1 MPSSTQAEVSVP
13 LKYFCNYS
21 EGSVRSKPR
30 DFLQLTSHAP
40 DAGVAQLPS
49 PRDPWL
55 FAGNYAASRCLRRS
69 YPLIG
74 PPATCSRHG
83 ADFRGVHAAHPAAT
97 LTSAQFFYANQSH
110 KTQRLNFVHCYF
122 GADISVCTES
132 GLSRSVSGACCN
144 GYRKNRG

>member
-1 MPSSTQAEVSVP
+1 MPSSTIWLS
-13 LKYFCNYS
+13 YFC
-21 EGSVRSKPR
+21 ESVRVSCAAA
-30 DFLQLTSHAP
+30 TSFSATHVAR
-40 DAGVAQLPS
+40 ARRGAAQLPS
-49 PRDPWL
+49 PRAPWL

-110 KTQRLNFVHCYF
+110 KIQRLNSVHCYF
-122 GADISVCTES
+122 GANVSVCAKS
-132 GLSRSVSGACCN
+132 GLSRPMSGACCN